1 MPSAKLA
8 LVIGLSAVSLSA
20 CGIAAKPVAGTPQAV
35 ANNRKAVDDP
45 RKAHIACLAAD
56 RIPVT
61 EFGGTWM
68 QVEKKPYGPTV
79 HFLPTPGAA
88 QEAQISGEVESA
100 EVIGSALLYPN
111 QASEGLLQQVETCIA
126 QGVKG

>member
-8 LVIGLSAVSLSA
+8 LVVGLSAVSLSG
-20 CGIAAKPVAGTPQAV
+20 CGIAAKPVAGTPKAV
-35 ANNRKAVDDP
+35 TTNHKAVDDP
-45 RKAHIACLAAD
+45 RKAHAQCLQAEH
-56 RIPVT
+56 IPVT
-61 EFGGTWM
+61 EFSGTWM
-68 QVEKKPYGPTV
+68 QIGSKPSGPTV

-88 QEAQISGEVESA
+88 QDAQISGQVESA

-111 QASEGLLQQVETCIA
+111 QAPDGLLQKVESCVA